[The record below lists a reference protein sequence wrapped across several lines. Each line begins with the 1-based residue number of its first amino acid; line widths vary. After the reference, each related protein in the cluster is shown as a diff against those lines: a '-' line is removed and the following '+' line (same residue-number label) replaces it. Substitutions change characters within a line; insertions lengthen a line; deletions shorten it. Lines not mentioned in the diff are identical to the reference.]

1 MALLVN
7 AEHDQEKV
15 VMYHSGP
22 KYWNRN
28 ACTNG
33 DSPDQ
38 LLLGSSLI
46 RASLAQGLEIVYI
59 WLLINFLSVPFF
71 LLCASL

>member
-1 MALLVN
+1 MTLLVN

-15 VMYHSGP
+15 VMYHSYP

-28 ACTNG
+28 ACTYG

-38 LLLGSSLI
+38 LLLVSILI
-46 RASLAQGLEIVYI
+46 RARLRNCIYLASHKFSECTCFSSL
-59 WLLINFLSVPFF
+59 
-71 LLCASL
+71 C